1 MDSLH
6 AKKNVHGAPPA
17 VAVLVILVL
26 VAVLAKV
33 YIKSDAATPRA
44 MDNWSQVTWAFYAGE
59 KWKKNE
65 GLASSIMVMGLIG
78 QLFSALIKA
87 KANLQ

>member
-44 MDNWSQVTWAFYAGE
+44 MDN
-59 KWKKNE
+59 
-65 GLASSIMVMGLIG
+65 
-78 QLFSALIKA
+78 
-87 KANLQ
+87 